1 MTTRERPVDRGRRRG
16 RELYLRVARE
26 LRAARVDRGLSL
38 AAIGSAIGLSA
49 SEVSRIERGLLPGV
63 SVLRLAE
70 LEAVVGLELDIRVYP
85 GGQPL
90 RDAAQVD
97 LLERFRRRLHRSWR
111 WAVEVPLPI
120 VGDLRAWGAMA
131 WLPDRRYGVEVETRP
146 SDAQALMR
154 RLQLKRRDGGVD
166 GVLLVLPDTR
176 TARAFV
182 RAAEPTLR
190 EFFPIPGRRA
200 LELIRAGADPGG
212 SAVVTIPR

>member
-1 MTTRERPVDRGRRRG
+1 MPTRDRPADRGRRRG
-16 RELYLRVARE
+16 RELYLGVARE

-38 AAIGSAIGLSA
+38 SAIGAAIGLSA

-63 SVLRLAE
+63 SVVRLAE
-70 LEAVVGLELDIRVYP
+70 LQAVVGLELDVRVYP

-90 RDAAQVD
+90 RDASQVE
-97 LLERFRRRLHRSWR
+97 LLERFRRRLHRSWH
-111 WAVEVPLPI
+111 WATEVPLPI
-120 VGDLRAWGAMA
+120 AGDLRAWDALA
-131 WLPDRRYGVEVETRP
+131 WLPDERYGIEVETRP
-146 SDAQALMR
+146 SDAQGLVR

-190 EFFPIPGRRA
+190 GFFSIPGYRA
-200 LELIRAGADPGG
+200 IELLQAGADPGCN
-212 SAVVTIPR
+212 AIVIVPR